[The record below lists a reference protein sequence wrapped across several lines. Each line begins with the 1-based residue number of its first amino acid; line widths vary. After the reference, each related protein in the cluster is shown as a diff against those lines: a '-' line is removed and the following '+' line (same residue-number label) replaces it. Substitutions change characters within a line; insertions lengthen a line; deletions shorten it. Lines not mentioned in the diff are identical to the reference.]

1 MTLPNRGRF
10 LNGANPVLFVV
21 LMLITGLSLL
31 PFLWIFTGAFKT
43 NTEFFGSTAILPQA
57 WNVENFV
64 TVWVDGNFW
73 VYFRNNVLAAAGVT
87 LIGVV
92 VAAPAGYAFAK
103 LPIKRFPMLFYLY
116 LFGITLPIESIVVP
130 LFYQVKAYGLV
141 DNLWGLILALV
152 GTGVPFGVYLMRSFF
167 RDLPDSLAEAARID
181 GATEWEIFRR
191 IMLPLS
197 APGLLALGVFSFLS
211 AWNEFLLSI
220 LLLIRPENRTIPIG
234 LIQFQ
239 EQNMSDYGALFAAIT
254 IAIVPSILIYIV
266 LQRSFISGLAA
277 GATKG

>member
-1 MTLPNRGRF
+1 MIVPRRLRLLGET
-10 LNGANPVLFVV
+10 NPVLFVV
-21 LMLITGLSLL
+21 LVVITGISLL

-43 NTEFFGSTAILPQA
+43 NTEFFGSISVLPRQ
-57 WNVENFV
+57 WNFDNFV
-64 TVWVDGNFW
+64 TVWGEGNFW
-73 VYFRNNVLAAAGVT
+73 TYFRNNVLAATGVT
-87 LIGVV
+87 LIGVA

-103 LPIKRFPMLFYLY
+103 LPIKRFPALFYLY
-116 LFGITLPIESIVVP
+116 LFGITLPLESIVVP

-181 GATEWEIFRR
+181 GASEWEIFRR

-239 EQNMSDYGALFAAIT
+239 EQNMSNYGALFAAIT
-254 IAIVPSILIYIV
+254 VAILPSILIYIV

>member
-1 MTLPNRGRF
+1 MTIPKRSRILSDM
-10 LNGANPVLFVV
+10 NPGLFVI
-21 LMLITGLSLL
+21 LALITGLSLL

-43 NTEFFGSTAILPQA
+43 NTEFFGSTAILPQN
-57 WNVENFV
+57 WNFENFV
-64 TVWVDGNFW
+64 TVWVEGNFW

-87 LIGVV
+87 LIGVA

-103 LPIKRFPMLFYLY
+103 LPIKRFPALFYLY

-130 LFYQVKAYGLV
+130 LFYQVKSYGLV
-141 DNLWGLILALV
+141 DNLWGLILAMV

-167 RDLPDSLAEAARID
+167 RDLPDALAEAARID
-181 GATEWEIFRR
+181 GASEWEIFRR

-254 IAIVPSILIYIV
+254 IAIIPSILIYIV
-266 LQRSFISGLAA
+266 LQRSFISGLSA